1 MKQKSG
7 IDIVLRQFS
16 DENNVYL
23 HIILQYFYNKSN
35 FYKMVKKEK
44 IDWTI
49 GLLTKQFKLSKYLE
63 NYPLLDDWLA
73 VENTIKNSEIAQL
86 ERIRLPLLKNFNNW
100 NEETLKMKFI
110 ALLLDLVNYD
120 EIGDYQTLFDA
131 EVKGVVDNIELKC
144 IADFTVA
151 KTIEDLIE
159 NPYFY
164 FHEYKRKK
172 NKADDPIAQ
181 VLIPSLIAQE
191 INADQKPIYGCYVIG
206 EMWYFMIVNG
216 REYAIDK
223 GLNALKSD
231 ELHKIFLILKKVKTM
246 IAQRIEN

>member
-1 MKQKSG
+1 
-7 IDIVLRQFS
+7 
-16 DENNVYL
+16 
-23 HIILQYFYNKSN
+23 
-35 FYKMVKKEK
+35 MVKKEK
-44 IDWTI
+44 IEWTV
-49 GLLTKQFKLSKYLE
+49 GLLTKTFKLSKVLE
-63 NYPLLDDWLA
+63 NYPLLDDWL
-73 VENTIKNSEIAQL
+73 TIQDTVTEHEKTEL
-86 ERIRLPLLKNFNNW
+86 EKIRKPLLKNFNHW

-120 EIGDYQTLFDA
+120 EIGDFQTLFDA
-131 EVKGVVDNIELKC
+131 EIKGVVDKIELKC
-144 IADFTVA
+144 ITDFMVA

-191 INADQKPIYGCYVIG
+191 INQDEMPIYGCYVIG
-206 EMWYFMIVNG
+206 EMWYFMLVNG

-231 ELHKIFLILKKVKTM
+231 ELAKIYLILKKVKKI
-246 IAQRIEN
+246 IAAKIAVW

>member
-1 MKQKSG
+1 M
-7 IDIVLRQFS
+7 I
-16 DENNVYL
+16 
-23 HIILQYFYNKSN
+23 
-35 FYKMVKKEK
+35 KKEK
-44 IDWTI
+44 TDWTV
-49 GLLTKQFKLSKYLE
+49 GLLTKTFKLSKVLE
-63 NYPLLDDWLA
+63 NYALLDDWLNVQDDLSDRDK
-73 VENTIKNSEIAQL
+73 VEL

-120 EIGDYQTLFDA
+120 EIGDFQTLFDA
-131 EVKGVVDNIELKC
+131 EIKGTVDNIELKC

-191 INADQKPIYGCYVIG
+191 YNRDQKPIYGCYVIG
-206 EMWYFMIVNG
+206 EMWYFMLVNG

-223 GLNALKSD
+223 GLNALKSN
-231 ELHKIFLILKKVKTM
+231 ELEKIFLVLKKVKN
-246 IAQRIEN
+246 IIVSRIQSQE

>member
-1 MKQKSG
+1 
-7 IDIVLRQFS
+7 
-16 DENNVYL
+16 
-23 HIILQYFYNKSN
+23 
-35 FYKMVKKEK
+35 MVKKEK
-44 IDWTI
+44 TEWTV
-49 GLLTKQFKLSKYLE
+49 GLLTKTFKLSKVLE
-63 NYPLLDDWLA
+63 NYSLLDEWLTVDSQISA
-73 VENTIKNSEIAQL
+73 REKAEL
-86 ERIRLPLLKNFNNW
+86 ERIRLPLLKNVNSW

-120 EIGDYQTLFDA
+120 EIGDFQTLFDA
-131 EVKGVVDNIELKC
+131 EIKGVVDTIELKC

-191 INADQKPIYGCYVIG
+191 INRDQKPIYGCYVIG
-206 EMWYFMIVNG
+206 EMWHFMLVNG

-223 GLNALKSD
+223 GLNALKSE
-231 ELHKIFLILKKVKTM
+231 ELEKIYLILQKVKSI
-246 IAQRIEN
+246 IAKRFQSQS

>member
-1 MKQKSG
+1 
-7 IDIVLRQFS
+7 
-16 DENNVYL
+16 
-23 HIILQYFYNKSN
+23 
-35 FYKMVKKEK
+35 MVKKEK
-44 IDWTI
+44 IEWTV
-49 GLLTKQFKLSKYLE
+49 GLLTKTFKLSKVLE
-63 NYPLLDDWLA
+63 NYPLLDDWLT
-73 VENTIKNSEIAQL
+73 VENHITERDKAEL
-86 ERIRLPLLKNFNNW
+86 ERIRRPLLKNFNTW

-120 EIGDYQTLFDA
+120 EIGDFQTLFDA
-131 EVKGVVDNIELKC
+131 EIKGFVDTIELKC
-144 IADFTVA
+144 ITDFTVA

-191 INADQKPIYGCYVIG
+191 INRDQQPIYGCYVIG
-206 EMWYFMIVNG
+206 EMWYFMLVNG

-231 ELHKIFLILKKVKTM
+231 ELEKIYLILKKVKKI
-246 IAQRIEN
+246 IASRIIL

>member
-1 MKQKSG
+1 
-7 IDIVLRQFS
+7 
-16 DENNVYL
+16 
-23 HIILQYFYNKSN
+23 
-35 FYKMVKKEK
+35 MVKKGK
-44 IDWTI
+44 IDWTV
-49 GLLTKQFKLSKYLE
+49 GLLTKTFKLSKVLE
-63 NYPLLDDWLA
+63 NYHLLDEWLT
-73 VENTIKNSEIAQL
+73 VENVLTEKEKVEL

-120 EIGDYQTLFDA
+120 EIKDFQTLFDA
-131 EVKGVVDNIELKC
+131 EIKGVVDNIELKC

-151 KTIEDLIE
+151 KTIEDLVE

-181 VLIPSLIAQE
+181 VLIPSLIAQTV
-191 INADQKPIYGCYVIG
+191 NDDQKPIYGCYVIG
-206 EMWYFMIVNG
+206 EMWYFMLLND

-223 GLNALKSD
+223 GLNALKSE
-231 ELHKIFLILKKVKTM
+231 ELQKIYLILKKVKDIILKRLKT
-246 IAQRIEN
+246 

>member
-1 MKQKSG
+1 
-7 IDIVLRQFS
+7 
-16 DENNVYL
+16 
-23 HIILQYFYNKSN
+23 
-35 FYKMVKKEK
+35 MVKKEK
-44 IDWTI
+44 TDWTS
-49 GLLTKQFKLSKYLE
+49 GLLTKTFKLSKVLE
-63 NYPLLDDWLA
+63 NYPLLEEWLT
-73 VENTIKNSEIAQL
+73 VENDINDKENAEL

-110 ALLLDLVNYD
+110 ALLLNLVNYD
-120 EIGDYQTLFDA
+120 EIGDFQTLFDA

-159 NPYFY
+159 SPYFY

-172 NKADDPIAQ
+172 NKSDDPIAQ

-191 INADQKPIYGCYVIG
+191 MNADHKPIYGCYVIG
-206 EMWYFMIVNG
+206 EMWYFMLLNN

-223 GLNALKSD
+223 GLNALKFE
-231 ELHKIFLILKKVKTM
+231 ELQKIYLVLKKVKH
-246 IAQRIEN
+246 IISKRIEG

>member
-1 MKQKSG
+1 
-7 IDIVLRQFS
+7 
-16 DENNVYL
+16 
-23 HIILQYFYNKSN
+23 
-35 FYKMVKKEK
+35 MVRKGK
-44 IDWTI
+44 IDWTV
-49 GLLTKQFKLSKYLE
+49 GLLTKTFKLSKVLE
-63 NYPLLDDWLA
+63 NDPLLNEWLT
-73 VENTIKNSEIAQL
+73 VENNLNVVEKASL

-120 EIGDYQTLFDA
+120 SIGNFQTLFDA
-131 EVKGVVDNIELKC
+131 EVRGFVDEIELKC

-159 NPYFY
+159 SPYFY

-191 INADQKPIYGCYVIG
+191 INQDQKPIYGCYVIG
-206 EMWYFMIVNG
+206 EMWYFMLVNG
-216 REYAIDK
+216 REYAI
-223 GLNALKSD
+223 ALSLRK
-231 ELHKIFLILKKVKTM
+231 
-246 IAQRIEN
+246 R

>member
-1 MKQKSG
+1 
-7 IDIVLRQFS
+7 
-16 DENNVYL
+16 
-23 HIILQYFYNKSN
+23 
-35 FYKMVKKEK
+35 MVKKEK
-44 IDWTI
+44 TDWTV
-49 GLLTKQFKLSKYLE
+49 GLLTKTFKLSKVLE
-63 NYPLLDDWLA
+63 NYTLLDEWLT
-73 VENTIKNSEIAQL
+73 VENNLNDKDKAEL

-120 EIGDYQTLFDA
+120 EIGDFQTLFDA
-131 EVKGVVDNIELKC
+131 EIKGVVDGIELKC

-181 VLIPSLIAQE
+181 VLIPSLIAHE
-191 INADQKPIYGCYVIG
+191 VNHDQKPIYGCYVIG
-206 EMWYFMIVNG
+206 EMWYFMLLNG

-231 ELHKIFLILKKVKTM
+231 ELEKIYLVLTKVKS
-246 IAQRIEN
+246 IIIKRIKGE

>member
-1 MKQKSG
+1 
-7 IDIVLRQFS
+7 
-16 DENNVYL
+16 
-23 HIILQYFYNKSN
+23 
-35 FYKMVKKEK
+35 MVKKEK
-44 IDWTI
+44 IDWTV
-49 GLLTKQFKLSKYLE
+49 GLLTKTFKLSKVLE
-63 NYPLLDDWLA
+63 NDPSLNEWLT
-73 VENTIKNSEIAQL
+73 VKNNLNASEKAAL

-120 EIGDYQTLFDA
+120 SIGNFQTLFDA
-131 EVKGVVDNIELKC
+131 EVRGFVDKIELKC

-159 NPYFY
+159 SPYFY

-191 INADQKPIYGCYVIG
+191 INKDQKPIYGCYVIG
-206 EMWYFMIVNG
+206 EMWYFMLVNG

-231 ELHKIFLILKKVKTM
+231 ELETIYLILQKVKS
-246 IAQRIEN
+246 IIINRIEEQLWE

>member
-1 MKQKSG
+1 
-7 IDIVLRQFS
+7 
-16 DENNVYL
+16 
-23 HIILQYFYNKSN
+23 
-35 FYKMVKKEK
+35 MVKKEK
-44 IDWTI
+44 RDWTV
-49 GLLTKQFKLSKYLE
+49 GLLTKQFKLSKVLE
-63 NYPLLDDWLA
+63 NYSLLDEWLT
-73 VENTIKNSEIAQL
+73 VEDILNDKDKAELQ
-86 ERIRLPLLKNFNNW
+86 RIRLPLLKNFNNW

-120 EIGDYQTLFDA
+120 EIGDFQTLFDA
-131 EVKGVVDNIELKC
+131 EIKGVVDNIELKC

-159 NPYFY
+159 NSYFY

-191 INADQKPIYGCYVIG
+191 INADQQPIYGCYVMG

-231 ELHKIFLILKKVKTM
+231 ELQKIFLVLKKVKTM
-246 IAQRIEN
+246 IAQRQEALS

>member
-1 MKQKSG
+1 M
-7 IDIVLRQFS
+7 
-16 DENNVYL
+16 N
-23 HIILQYFYNKSN
+23 
-35 FYKMVKKEK
+35 KKEK

-49 GLLTKQFKLSKYLE
+49 GLLTKQFKLSKVLE
-63 NYPLLDDWLA
+63 NYALLDNWLE
-73 VENTIKNSEIAQL
+73 VEDDLNESDKAALQ
-86 ERIRLPLLKNFNNW
+86 RIRLPLLKNFNTW

-120 EIGDYQTLFDA
+120 EVGDFQTLFDA
-131 EVKGVVDNIELKC
+131 EIKGVVDNIELKC

-151 KTIEDLIE
+151 RTIEDLIE
-159 NPYFY
+159 NPCFY

-172 NKADDPIAQ
+172 NKADDPIVQ

-231 ELHKIFLILKKVKTM
+231 ELHKIFLILKKVKSM
-246 IAQRIEN
+246 LALRFQGYK

>member
-1 MKQKSG
+1 
-7 IDIVLRQFS
+7 
-16 DENNVYL
+16 
-23 HIILQYFYNKSN
+23 
-35 FYKMVKKEK
+35 MVKKEK
-44 IDWTI
+44 TDWTV
-49 GLLTKQFKLSKYLE
+49 GLLTKTFKLSKVLE
-63 NYPLLDDWLA
+63 NYALLDEWLT
-73 VENTIKNSEIAQL
+73 VENDLSDRDKAEL

-120 EIGDYQTLFDA
+120 EIGDFQTLFDS
-131 EVKGVVDNIELKC
+131 EIKGFVDNVELKC

-191 INADQKPIYGCYVIG
+191 VNADQKPIYGCYVMG
-206 EMWYFMIVNG
+206 EMWYFMLLNG

-231 ELHKIFLILKKVKTM
+231 ELEKIYLILKKVKN
-246 IAQRIEN
+246 IIIKRIQLQ

>member
-1 MKQKSG
+1 
-7 IDIVLRQFS
+7 
-16 DENNVYL
+16 
-23 HIILQYFYNKSN
+23 
-35 FYKMVKKEK
+35 MVKKEK
-44 IDWTI
+44 IDWTS
-49 GLLTKQFKLSKYLE
+49 GLLTKTFRLSKVLE
-63 NYPLLDDWLA
+63 NYPLLDEWLT
-73 VENTIKNSEIAQL
+73 VENDINDKENVEL

-110 ALLLDLVNYD
+110 ALLLNLVNYD
-120 EIGDYQTLFDA
+120 EIGDFQTLFDA

-159 NPYFY
+159 SPYFY

-191 INADQKPIYGCYVIG
+191 LNDDQKPIYGCYVIG
-206 EMWYFMIVNG
+206 EMWYFMLLNG

-223 GLNALKSD
+223 GLNALKFD
-231 ELHKIFLILKKVKTM
+231 ELQKIYLVLKKVKN
-246 IAQRIEN
+246 IISKRIESSEMTKK